1 MIYNVDKEFI
11 GYIDF
16 SNILTEE
23 SIDKKRS
30 RFWVWHM

>member
-1 MIYNVDKEFI
+1 MIYNIDKEFI

-16 SNILTEE
+16 SNALTEE

-30 RFWVWHM
+30 